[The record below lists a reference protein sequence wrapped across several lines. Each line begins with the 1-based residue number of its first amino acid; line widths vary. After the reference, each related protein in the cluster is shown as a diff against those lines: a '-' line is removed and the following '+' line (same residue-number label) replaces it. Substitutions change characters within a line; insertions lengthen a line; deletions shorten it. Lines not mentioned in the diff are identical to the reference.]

1 MLAMSQGVFD
11 SSGLDAF
18 RRPDG
23 NGQACANCH
32 SPDGIELRSFSD
44 ATLRRR
50 IGRHFTVGGTDAT
63 AVFEYLRQ
71 QPRQVGAVRPFQP
84 AGSPIWYATANARD
98 RAFGQILA
106 RRAPRLSGALIASTA
121 DAEAVAEEVKQIDLF
136 ALPIGIPLNRLSND
150 VFHGA
155 KQGTVAD
162 WIPDTPAAPDFALQD
177 AYLASP
183 NRARLAEMVS
193 GTQFGLGAAE
203 KLSGLKYQALAIYQH
218 WLRTGERVTPVGDSP
233 FWQIGEFGRL
243 ERGHPLNE
251 LGFPPRVRA
260 ESRATNM
267 ADLRLP
273 WYWLGWMF
281 DPGLQRSGDLPETR
295 RADYFVRSLREDGP
309 YPNHT
314 LFMLTRKLAEQG
326 TNPSAWN
333 SDFVQMYEIQY
344 SFWLLDQAMPKLDS
358 VGKRI
363 EANSFLMSLYLLAR
377 DIRRTGAVLLP
388 ESQRT
393 QVKLIQAELRRIGQ
407 PNDELCETTLA
418 LIKSARPIR

>member
-1 MLAMSQGVFD
+1 MSRGGFD
-11 SSGLDAF
+11 APGLDAF

-32 SPDGIELRSFSD
+32 SPDGIELQSFSD

-50 IGRHFTVGGTDAT
+50 IGRHFPIDRNEGA
-63 AVFEYLRQ
+63 AIYSYLRR
-71 QPRQVGAVRPFQP
+71 QPRPAGLVRPFQP
-84 AGSPIWYATANARD
+84 AGSPIWYATAEARD

-106 RRAPRLSGALIASTA
+106 RRAPKLTGPIIESAAE
-121 DAEAVAEEVKQIDLF
+121 AEAVAEEVKQIDLF
-136 ALPIGIPLNRLSND
+136 SLPIGIPLNRLSND

-162 WIPDTPAAPDFALQD
+162 WIPDTPAAPTFGLQD
-177 AYLASP
+177 AYLATP
-183 NRARLAEMVS
+183 NRATLGALIS
-193 GTQFGLGAAE
+193 GTLFGVGGAQ
-203 KLSGLKYQALAIYQH
+203 KLAGLKYRALAIYQH
-218 WLRTGERVTPVGDSP
+218 WLRTGERVMPPVESP

-243 ERGHPLNE
+243 ERGHSLNE

-260 ESRATNM
+260 ESKATDM

-326 TNPSAWN
+326 TNPEAWN
-333 SDFVQMYEIQY
+333 SDYVQMYEIQY
-344 SFWLLDQAMPKLDS
+344 SFWLLDQVTPKLDP

-363 EANSFLMSLYLLAR
+363 EANSFLMSLYLLSR

-393 QVKLIQAELRRIGQ
+393 QVKLMQAELKRIGN
-407 PNDELCETTLA
+407 PNDDLCQSTLE
-418 LIKSARPIR
+418 LIKTARPIR